1 MIELTHCYQAT
12 TANTS
17 NASHCIKTQ
26 DVRSNGTSKASNDK
40 ENRREEET

>member
-12 TANTS
+12 ASNTS

-26 DVRSNGTSKASNDK
+26 DVRSNGTSKAANDE
-40 ENRREEET
+40 ENGRKEET